1 MQRTLGDRIFD
12 LCNVALLAAF
22 GFLALYPF
30 VYTITI
36 SLSPP
41 EQVYSSGLH
50 LYPESITWEAYEM
63 VAGNPDILWGYFN
76 TIFRTVVGTLL
87 TIVMTCLC
95 AYPLSRSYLP
105 FRKTF
110 VFLIVFTMLFSGGIV
125 PTYLLIK
132 NLNLLD
138 NRLVYILPLI
148 LTGFN
153 IIIVKNFFEQIPDSY
168 SEAARMDGAGDFRIL
183 FHVFIPL
190 SKPVLATIGLWT
202 AVMHW
207 NMWFDAMIYITD
219 EHKQVMQTFLRR
231 VVIDNSVELASKGF
245 IGQGE
250 SVLTSETVKAATIII
265 TIIPLLVAYPFAQK
279 YFVKG
284 IHLGG
289 VKE

>member
-12 LCNVALLAAF
+12 FCNVLLLGAF

-30 VYTITI
+30 IYTITI

-50 LYPESITWEAYEM
+50 LYPESITLEAYAM
-63 VAGNPDILWGYFN
+63 VVSNPDIYWGYFN
-76 TIFRTVVGTLL
+76 TIFRTVLGTLL
-87 TIVMTCLC
+87 TLLMTCLC
-95 AYPLSRSYLP
+95 AYPLSRPYLP
-105 FRKTF
+105 YRRTF

-231 VVIDNSVELASKGF
+231 IVIDDSVELASKGF

-250 SVLTSETVKAATIII
+250 SVLTSETIKAATIII
-265 TIIPLLVAYPFAQK
+265 TIIPLLIAYPFAQK